1 MTLIAGAPSCTPTDL
16 GKQVSQGSP
25 PPTERSLSP
34 DEPTSPA
41 YPPSPSSEG
50 SNKSNSNNSGN
61 CSDESSSSSSSDSE
75 GTSSNQN
82 VNAGKAGVQPCA
94 YRRQMRNITTGTAL
108 VLPGSDTDCERDAV
122 IDEHNNMI
130 VRSGR
135 LPDSQVRYIKKF
147 GERLHENASDD
158 DSSVKYSD
166 AESESKSG
174 ADDDEPKDG
183 EDDPGNHEEEN
194 E

>member
-25 PPTERSLSP
+25 SPAERSLAP

-41 YPPSPSSEG
+41 YPPSPSVDG
-50 SNKSNSNNSGN
+50 SNKTSSKNSGN
-61 CSDESSSSSSSDSE
+61 CSDESSSSSSSSSASE
-75 GTSSNQN
+75 GTSSDQN
-82 VNAGKAGVQPCA
+82 IQTGLAGVKRRASVPRLA

-108 VLPGSDTDCERDAV
+108 VLPGSDTDCDRDAL

-135 LPDSQVRYIKKF
+135 LPLSEVIYIKKL
-147 GERLHENASDD
+147 GKGHMKMLLTKMHQLNIPMRNLNQ
-158 DSSVKYSD
+158 
-166 AESESKSG
+166 
-174 ADDDEPKDG
+174 
-183 EDDPGNHEEEN
+183 N
-194 E
+194 